1 MDLLSHARRAA
12 LAALVLAVGAT
23 TAACIP
29 ELADG
34 ASRVDAPRVLA
45 VRAEPA
51 EAAPGRPVT
60 YTALYADATGE
71 LAEAPVDWAYCLL
84 RKPLSEL
91 GPVNRGCFVA
101 TDEDA
106 LAPLGT
112 GLSAMGMLPRD
123 GCRLFGP
130 TPPPPRDGEPVGRPV
145 DPDAT
150 GGFYQPVRLLVRDD
164 SGAEAYTLFEHRIT
178 CGAAGTTQ
186 EQALELTRRGRPNA
200 NPVPAPLLLARG
212 GEVLELRGDDTAP
225 PVEVAAGE
233 TVRLGTAWPDCPEV
247 GVCGDGVCSADEDR
261 ARCLADCRTPAG
273 CGGAEHYVAFDP
285 LRRAVVLQR
294 ESIRVAWLATAGVF
308 TEERTGREPDD
319 RGRDSENTWTAPDVP
334 GDVSLWVVL
343 RDDRGGTAWQRH
355 RIRVVP

>member
-1 MDLLSHARRAA
+1 MDFLSHARRAA
-12 LAALVLAVGAT
+12 LALFALASGLT
-23 TAACIP
+23 TVACIP

-34 ASRVDAPRVLA
+34 SSRVDSPRVIA

-51 EAAPGRPVT
+51 EAQPGRPVT
-60 YTALYADATGE
+60 YTALYADASGE
-71 LAEAPVDWAYCLL
+71 LAVAPIDWAYCLL

-101 TDEDA
+101 TDDDA
-106 LAPLGT
+106 LLSLGA
-112 GLSAMGMLPRD
+112 GLTAMGTLPRD

-150 GGFYQPVRLLVRDD
+150 GGFYQPVRLRVED
-164 SGAEAYTLFEHRIT
+164 GAGEAYALFEHRIT

-200 NPVPAPLLLARG
+200 NPIPAPLLLARG
-212 GEVLELRGDDTAP
+212 SEVITLPGGDAP
-225 PVEVAAGE
+225 PLDVAPGE
-233 TVRLGTAWPDCPEV
+233 TLRLGTAWPDCPEV
-247 GVCGDGVCSADEDR
+247 GVCGDGICSADEDR
-261 ARCLADCRTPAG
+261 ARCLMDCRTPAG

-285 LRRAVVLQR
+285 ASRAVVLRR
-294 ESIRVAWLATAGVF
+294 ESLRVAWLATGGVF
-308 TEERTGREPDD
+308 AEERTGREPDD
-319 RGRDSENTWTAPDVP
+319 LRRDSENAWTAPDTP
-334 GDVSLWVVL
+334 GEVTLWIVL

-355 RIRVVP
+355 RVRVVP

>member
-1 MDLLSHARRAA
+1 MDLLTRAHRAMLA
-12 LAALVLAVGAT
+12 LLVTGSGFT
-23 TAACIP
+23 TSACIP

-34 ASRVDAPRVLA
+34 SSRVDTARVIA

-51 EAAPGRPVT
+51 EAQPGRPVA

-71 LAEAPVDWAYCLL
+71 LAEAPIDWAYCLL

-101 TDEDA
+101 TDDDA
-106 LAPLGT
+106 LSPLGA
-112 GLSAMGMLPRD
+112 GLTAMGTLPRD

-150 GGFYQPVRLLVRDD
+150 GGFYQPVRLRVRDD
-164 SGAEAYTLFEHRIT
+164 AGAETYTLFEHRIT

-186 EQALELTRRGRPNA
+186 EQALELTRRSRPNA
-200 NPVPAPLLLARG
+200 NPVVAPLLVARG
-212 GEVLELRGDDTAP
+212 SEVRTLDGDDAAAP
-225 PVEVAAGE
+225 LVVAPGE
-233 TVRLGTAWPDCPEV
+233 TLRLGTAWPDCPEV
-247 GVCGDGVCSADEDR
+247 GVCGDGICSADEDR

-285 LRRAVVLQR
+285 VRREVVLQR
-294 ESIRVAWLATAGVF
+294 ESIRVAWLATGGVF
-308 TEERTGREPDD
+308 AEERTGREPDD
-319 RGRDSENTWTAPDVP
+319 TRRDSENAWTAPDTS
-334 GDVSLWVVL
+334 GDVTLWVVL

-355 RIRVVP
+355 RVRVVP